1 MSTGL
6 LPPLGST
13 LTEGLAAGLAITALR
28 GLALAACGSHP
39 GTAGAPTIAPK
50 DWEPSWAYDGI
61 WIVNLRPDF
70 WFGGR
75 LIEVGYEGVNFGV
88 VGSETTSNI
97 QFSIDKEGRI
107 GRLVGLLCCCS

>member
-50 DWEPSWAYDGI
+50 DWEPSWASWAFRSLPAFQSG
-61 WIVNLRPDF
+61 NL
-70 WFGGR
+70 
-75 LIEVGYEGVNFGV
+75 
-88 VGSETTSNI
+88 S
-97 QFSIDKEGRI
+97 
-107 GRLVGLLCCCS
+107 

>member
-50 DWEPSWAYDGI
+50 DWEPSWA
-61 WIVNLRPDF
+61 
-70 WFGGR
+70 
-75 LIEVGYEGVNFGV
+75 
-88 VGSETTSNI
+88 
-97 QFSIDKEGRI
+97 
-107 GRLVGLLCCCS
+107 

>member
-50 DWEPSWAYDGI
+50 DWEPSWAYGLKCLKCI
-61 WIVNLRPDF
+61 SFEIVKL
-70 WFGGR
+70 
-75 LIEVGYEGVNFGV
+75 LEC
-88 VGSETTSNI
+88 
-97 QFSIDKEGRI
+97 KEQ
-107 GRLVGLLCCCS
+107 LQYPKK

>member
-50 DWEPSWAYDGI
+50 DWEPSWAFLVERD
-61 WIVNLRPDF
+61 VCKPFRHLR
-70 WFGGR
+70 
-75 LIEVGYEGVNFGV
+75 
-88 VGSETTSNI
+88 
-97 QFSIDKEGRI
+97 
-107 GRLVGLLCCCS
+107 LLWQ